1 MDHSYSMEA
10 QGVNCQ
16 RHLSYS
22 IINRLEAIE
31 LRSSLSL
38 TRMTVLEEKL
48 KLQRPHQ
55 VQLVKVSYS
64 SVVMGTTVDAKVMR
78 TTRRQNLR

>member
-31 LRSSLSL
+31 LRSSLSDEDDGVRGKAQA
-38 TRMTVLEEKL
+38 TAASPGAARE
-48 KLQRPHQ
+48 
-55 VQLVKVSYS
+55 
-64 SVVMGTTVDAKVMR
+64 SVVLISGDGHHCGC
-78 TTRRQNLR
+78 